1 MATFCP
7 ARGAALPSV
16 QDRSLPRV
24 VGLVLVQGSVSPSH
38 THVHDYHTHILFT
51 HVTLTVSV
59 HSFSLLARW
68 QSGMVVGPRERERVW
83 VLLALRW
90 VSLACREGGG
100 LRKPEEPASK
110 PRSARIR
117 APWSPARVGYRL
129 HTPLPPPVSKWSCL
143 IFNDQG

>member
-7 ARGAALPSV
+7 ARGAALSSV
-16 QDRSLPRV
+16 QDSPLPRV

-38 THVHDYHTHILFT
+38 THTITIHIYFPHTSRSQCPFIL
-51 HVTLTVSV
+51 SP
-59 HSFSLLARW
+59 RW

-117 APWSPARVGYRL
+117 APWSPGSVIGY
-129 HTPLPPPVSKWSCL
+129 TAPPSCKLSCL
-143 IFNDQG
+143 IFSDQG